1 LPDANPL
8 EPARFDLA
16 QASPELRAAV
26 AKIEA
31 MRMPMLREPLTPAQ
45 AQEARRLGAA
55 GGIFGAAPPPKRRP
69 ELRRISGPDGAL
81 ELRCFRPERGAPRAT
96 MLHIHGGGW
105 FTGSADMMDVALE
118 ARADALGIAIASV
131 EYRLAPEHPYPAA
144 PDDCEAAAVWLAKN
158 ARAELGAELLL
169 VGGESAGGH
178 LSAVTL
184 VRMRDR
190 HGFRFA
196 GANLVYGVYDLGGVP
211 SHAAFDG
218 RNLILD
224 GPSIEVAIEMFAPD
238 AARRRDPDVSPL
250 YAELSDLCP
259 ALFTVGTLD
268 PLLDHTLFMYPRWVA
283 AGNRAELQV
292 FPGGPHGFDAFPAP
306 ERQRAHAAMD
316 AFLARCLGALGP
328 RMARP

>member
-1 LPDANPL
+1 MPATDPFDAT
-8 EPARFDLA
+8 RFDLA
-16 QASPELRAAV
+16 QASPELREAV
-26 AKIEA
+26 AKLEA
-31 MRMPMLREPLTPAQ
+31 MRMPLLRKSLTAAE

-55 GGIFGAAPPPKRRP
+55 GGIFGVAPPPKRTP
-69 ELRRISGPDGAL
+69 EVKQIAGPAGAL
-81 ELRCFRPERGAPRAT
+81 ALRCFRPERGRPRAT

-105 FTGSADMMDVALE
+105 FAGSADMMDIALE
-118 ARADALGIAIASV
+118 MRADALDIAIASV

-144 PDDCEAAAVWLAKN
+144 PDDCEAAAIWLAKN
-158 ARAELGAELLL
+158 ARAELGAPLAL

-178 LSAVTL
+178 LSAVTAL
-184 VRMRDR
+184 RMRDH

-211 SHAAFDG
+211 SHASFDG

-224 GPSIEVAIEMFAPD
+224 GPSIGVAIEMFAPD
-238 AARRRDPDVSPL
+238 ASRRRDPDVSPL
-250 YAELSDLCP
+250 YADLSGLCP

-283 AGNRAELQV
+283 AGNPAELQV

-306 ERQRAHAAMD
+306 ERRRAHDAMD
-316 AFLARCLGALGP
+316 GFLARCLDRAGA
-328 RMARP
+328 RA